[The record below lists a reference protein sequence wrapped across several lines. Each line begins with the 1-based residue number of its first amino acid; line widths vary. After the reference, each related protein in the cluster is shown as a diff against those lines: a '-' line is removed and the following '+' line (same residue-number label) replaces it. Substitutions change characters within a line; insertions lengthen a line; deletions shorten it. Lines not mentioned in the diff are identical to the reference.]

1 MNRIYKVIWSKVKN
15 CYIVVSEIAKSH
27 SKPISTKLNSGKTVA
42 AVLAALALVSVSG
55 VALVQ
60 AVDVKLGDN
69 AGTSNYVGQV
79 GSIAIG
85 NNSYVENMG
94 GTQESLFSFG
104 QTDQTQWAAGI
115 SIGQNAYARTG
126 SVMLGDHKYVG
137 ALGDTTVEGTGYNN
151 VKSKNV
157 NIFSTTVGANSYN
170 QGAFSTVNG
179 AYSIISGRYNG
190 GRLTAGYASQNF
202 GAVVTGALNS
212 IESATTTNR
221 YSGIANSIVGTANR
235 TFNSNGALVFGAGNE
250 ITNSTTTI
258 SAPSS
263 GGASAKELQ
272 TNLMTSIRAS
282 QSGGATLAIGG
293 GNKADYTQKTS
304 IIGVNNTVTGK
315 SSDISQYNNVT
326 GFNNTATN
334 VDNATV
340 IGTNRTL
347 SDLSDTIVIGSADST
362 IATTAS
368 NAVAIG
374 SNSNVTVDGGVALG
388 SDSVASVD
396 KGVAGTVPTGATV
409 SDTDKASAT
418 WTSTLGA
425 VSVGVPGTNV
435 AATQTRQI
443 TGVAAGTQA
452 TDAVNVAQLNAV
464 NTRLTNTVD
473 ANKIHFFHVNSTS
486 GTNYDNDGAKG
497 TDSIAIGKSST
508 AADNS
513 IAIGNGASV
522 SDSNGGKGSG
532 DIAIGNGAK
541 INNYVDQS
549 ASIAIG
555 QNAQIDNM
563 TGMQEM
569 LFAMG
574 QTDYNFIIKPNG
586 GYGFVP
592 ADPSKVATAI
602 AIGENTFVRTGGLMI
617 GTHNYRGALG
627 DVDVD
632 SANIRATGVNVNSTT
647 LGTNSYNSGAFAT
660 IVGAYSIASGNYASG
675 GGEDNASKN
684 LGATIVGSLNSVES
698 STAASTQSGMA
709 NSVVGV
715 ANRTFNS
722 NGSLIFGAGN
732 EITNSVANIAS
743 MEATKF
749 TSAKAI
755 QTELIK
761 GIKAAN
767 SGGSTL
773 AIGGGNT
780 ADYTLGSALIGVNN
794 TLKGTES
801 DIS

>member
-94 GTQESLFSFG
+94 GTQENLFSFG

-221 YSGIANSIVGTANR
+221 YSGIANSVVGTANR
-235 TFNSNGALVFGAGNE
+235 TFNSNGTLIFGAGNE

-272 TNLMTSIRAS
+272 TNLMTSIRDS

-374 SNSNVTVDGGVALG
+374 SNSNVTVD
-388 SDSVASVD
+388 
-396 KGVAGTVPTGATV
+396 
-409 SDTDKASAT
+409 
-418 WTSTLGA
+418 
-425 VSVGVPGTNV
+425 
-435 AATQTRQI
+435 
-443 TGVAAGTQA
+443 
-452 TDAVNVAQLNAV
+452 
-464 NTRLTNTVD
+464 
-473 ANKIHFFHVNSTS
+473 
-486 GTNYDNDGAKG
+486 
-497 TDSIAIGKSST
+497 
-508 AADNS
+508 
-513 IAIGNGASV
+513 
-522 SDSNGGKGSG
+522 
-532 DIAIGNGAK
+532 
-541 INNYVDQS
+541 
-549 ASIAIG
+549 
-555 QNAQIDNM
+555 
-563 TGMQEM
+563 E
-569 LFAMG
+569 
-574 QTDYNFIIKPNG
+574 
-586 GYGFVP
+586 GF
-592 ADPSKVATAI
+592 
-602 AIGENTFVRTGGLMI
+602 
-617 GTHNYRGALG
+617 
-627 DVDVD
+627 
-632 SANIRATGVNVNSTT
+632 
-647 LGTNSYNSGAFAT
+647 
-660 IVGAYSIASGNYASG
+660 
-675 GGEDNASKN
+675 
-684 LGATIVGSLNSVES
+684 
-698 STAASTQSGMA
+698 
-709 NSVVGV
+709 
-715 ANRTFNS
+715 
-722 NGSLIFGAGN
+722 
-732 EITNSVANIAS
+732 
-743 MEATKF
+743 
-749 TSAKAI
+749 
-755 QTELIK
+755 
-761 GIKAAN
+761 
-767 SGGSTL
+767 
-773 AIGGGNT
+773 
-780 ADYTLGSALIGVNN
+780 
-794 TLKGTES
+794 
-801 DIS
+801 

>member
-94 GTQESLFSFG
+94 GTQENLFSFG

-221 YSGIANSIVGTANR
+221 YSGIANSVVGTANR
-235 TFNSNGALVFGAGNE
+235 TFNSNGTLIFGAGNE

-272 TNLMTSIRAS
+272 TNLMTSIRDS

-425 VSVGVPGTNV
+425 VSVGVPGTNA
-435 AATQTRQI
+435 AATKTRQI

-563 TGMQEM
+563 AGMQEYIFT
-569 LFAMG
+569 LG
-574 QTDYNFIIKPNG
+574 QTVYEPKLVNG
-586 GYGFVP
+586 SLSFSP
-592 ADPSKVATAI
+592 ADPTKVATGI
-602 AIGENTFVRTGGLMI
+602 AIGENTFVRTGGLMV

-627 DVDVD
+627 DIDVD
-632 SANIRATGVNVNSTT
+632 SASIRATGLNVNSTT
-647 LGTNSYNSGAFAT
+647 LGTNSYNSGAFGT
-660 IVGAYSIASGNYASG
+660 ITGAYSIATSNYTG
-675 GGEDNASKN
+675 GGSDVENAFKN
-684 LGATIVGSLNSVES
+684 FGVTIMGSLNSVES
-698 STAASTQSGMA
+698 ATTDQVNSGMA
-709 NSVVGV
+709 NSVVGI

-722 NGSLIFGAGN
+722 SGSLIFGAGN
-732 EITNSVANIAS
+732 EITNSIGNIS
-743 MEATKF
+743 GVSTTDIE
-749 TSAKAI
+749 SAKDL
-755 QTELIK
+755 QESLMQ
-761 GIKAAN
+761 GIKDSN

-773 AIGGGNT
+773 AIGGGNK
-780 ADYTLGSALIGVNN
+780 ADYTQQSALIGV
-794 TLKGTES
+794 
-801 DIS
+801 